1 MAAMS
6 IRAEYRIS
14 DAAVNRPC
22 VAAAS
27 KYAHMRI
34 GTRIREIRKAR
45 GMRQHEL
52 AKRAGLS
59 QTTISDLERGRNVS
73 STELPQL
80 ARALGVAVEELI
92 HGKGVSP
99 ESSSYAR
106 ESLLAVWDQLT
117 PHQRTDEFRRL
128 ENLAKAN
135 QEIARHLA
143 YLHLDRPVPNAEVA
157 KHLPPVPAKPRR
169 TVR

>member
-1 MAAMS
+1 
-6 IRAEYRIS
+6 
-14 DAAVNRPC
+14 
-22 VAAAS
+22 
-27 KYAHMRI
+27 MRI
-34 GTRIREIRKAR
+34 GARIREIRKAR
-45 GMRQHEL
+45 GLRQHEL

-80 ARALGVAVEELI
+80 ARALGVAVEELVQ
-92 HGKGVSP
+92 GKGVKP
-99 ESSSYAR
+99 ESESHLR
-106 ESLLAVWDQLT
+106 DSLLAIWDQLT
-117 PHQRTDEFRRL
+117 PHQRTDELRRL

-157 KHLPPVPAKPRR
+157 KPLPPIPSKPRR